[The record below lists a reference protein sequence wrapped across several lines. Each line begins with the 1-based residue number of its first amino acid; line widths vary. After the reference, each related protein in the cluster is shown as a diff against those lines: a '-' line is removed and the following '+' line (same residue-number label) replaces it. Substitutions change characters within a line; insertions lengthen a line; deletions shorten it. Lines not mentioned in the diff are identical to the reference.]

1 MPGAFPSQADPGAR
15 SPHQGNKQNL
25 GRLWGFGNDSN
36 LLTKCF
42 LKPGLSLC
50 RGWQD
55 GLLSIS
61 DIRRVRN

>member
-15 SPHQGNKQNL
+15 SPHQGHKHNL

-50 RGWQD
+50 
-55 GLLSIS
+55 
-61 DIRRVRN
+61 